1 MMLALIKFTLKLY
14 QTSPLSDV
22 VRKQVAPSP
31 EQSATDEALV
41 EYIKNNCNTVYHPL
55 GSAAMLP
62 QEDGGVVSPELKVYG
77 TANLRVVRLF
87 TILGAVMSD

>member
-14 QTSPLSDV
+14 QTTPLCDV

-41 EYIKNNCNTVYHPL
+41 KYIKDNCNTVYHPI

-62 QEDGGVVSPELKVYG
+62 REDGGVVSPDLRVYG
-77 TANLRVVRLF
+77 TANLRVVRLLTF
-87 TILGAVMSD
+87 ISIGMSN